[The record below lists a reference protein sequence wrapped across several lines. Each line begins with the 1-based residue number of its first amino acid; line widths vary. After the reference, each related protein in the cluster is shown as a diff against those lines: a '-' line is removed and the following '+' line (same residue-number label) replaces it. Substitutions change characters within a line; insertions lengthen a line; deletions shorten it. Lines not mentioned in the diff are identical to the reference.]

1 VYAYVSVSLDLCVG
15 LFAYLSHMCE
25 WCVPVSCHP
34 FAARK
39 ETIESIKG
47 EHKKKGE
54 KSTYTMKRKPKWR
67 YPPRAKR
74 RPIQHKTE
82 DNNKTQRNRTG
93 TDGDQEEGR
102 RGERPNAGRPCEAR
116 RGKRERG
123 KGEREGERTGGREG
137 GREGGR
143 RHTPA
148 PKQSKVQS
156 NGSQASC
163 HHHNHQYQ

>member
-1 VYAYVSVSLDLCVG
+1 
-15 LFAYLSHMCE
+15 MCE

-102 RGERPNAGRPCEAR
+102 RGERPNADRPCEAR
-116 RGKRERG
+116 RGKKERPPPQSPIPIITRARKDKQWENKETADR
-123 KGEREGERTGGREG
+123 KGEEE
-137 GREGGR
+137 
-143 RHTPA
+143 
-148 PKQSKVQS
+148 
-156 NGSQASC
+156 
-163 HHHNHQYQ
+163 